1 MERHRRIS
9 WPELS
14 LTKKAV
20 CHENP
25 VGPRRSTYQAT
36 CRLIAKESKSDG
48 KIAAVPEYR
57 AQKEE

>member
-1 MERHRRIS
+1 
-9 WPELS
+9 

-20 CHENP
+20 CHEDP
-25 VGPRRSTYQAT
+25 IGPRRPTCQET

>member
-1 MERHRRIS
+1 MEQHRRIS

-25 VGPRRSTYQAT
+25 VSLRRSTYQET
-36 CRLIAKESKSDG
+36 CRLISKESTSDG
-48 KIAAVPEYR
+48 KIAAVSEYR
-57 AQKEE
+57 AQKEK